1 MADGGGAAVR
11 STAEVRVVIATHRS
25 AADVAGAIG
34 SALAQ
39 GLGPSQVTVVD
50 NASPDGTLAA
60 VRAAAPGV
68 RLLAAPTNL
77 GFGRAC
83 NLGAAA
89 AGGSALLLL
98 NPDATLRPGSLAAM
112 LAALDADPR
121 RGAVSPRIDR
131 PDGRLD
137 AACRRTFPSPAIAFY
152 RLSGLSRLFPRHPR
166 LAAYNRTH
174 LPVDA
179 PGPVD
184 SGSGACLLLRRRA
197 WDAVGGFDER
207 YFMYGED
214 LDLCWRL
221 AAAGWTTWYEPRARV
236 VHRKGASSE
245 QGAVPMLLEFHKSM
259 WRFYRT
265 HYARGPAILLAPLV
279 GAAILARAG
288 GLVALNLVR
297 RHPRVSP

>member
-1 MADGGGAAVR
+1 MADGGLVAGPVGD
-11 STAEVRVVIATHRS
+11 VRVVIATHRS
-25 AADVAGAIG
+25 AADVARAIA

-39 GLGPSQVTVVD
+39 GLHPSQVTVVD
-50 NASPDGTLAA
+50 NASPDGTVAA

-77 GFGRAC
+77 GFARAC
-83 NLGAAA
+83 NRGAAA
-89 AGGSALLLL
+89 AGGGALLLL
-98 NPDATLRPGSLAAM
+98 NPDAVLQPGSLAAM

-121 RGAVSPRIDR
+121 RGAISPRIDR

-137 AACRRTFPSPAIAFY
+137 AACRRTFPSPVIAFY
-152 RLSGLSRLFPRHPR
+152 RLSGLSRLFPHSPR

-179 PGPVD
+179 PGPID
-184 SGSGACLLLRRRA
+184 SGSGACLLLRRSA

-221 AAAGWTTWYEPRARV
+221 AAAGWTTWYEPGARV

-245 QGAVPMLLEFHKSM
+245 QAAVPMLVAFHQSM

-265 HYARGPAILLAPLV
+265 HYARGGAALLAPLV
-279 GAAILARAG
+279 GAAILARAAA
-288 GLVALNLVR
+288 LVALNLVR